1 MSNEDWQIDCAAQI
15 CSALMPALPDV
26 QKLRLD
32 FDGGVMPTKW
42 KNGEIDGTTWHELLR
57 SFIGVNELCICAALS
72 EEVSRALEVGE
83 AGLDPELLPSLQ
95 EIEFEFYGKMADK
108 LSGSFI
114 HARRVAGR
122 PVTLVKPVDHV
133 VALNN
138 FLQRSP
144 EGNVCPELT
153 WQMIQE
159 GPNNQAIYQAVAMAR
174 GITFGMG
181 RGVSRGLAKRAA
193 AKEAFGYLSKHGLPE
208 Y

>member
-1 MSNEDWQIDCAAQI
+1 MQRYGGPFTLRVMNKDLDWQIDCAARI
-15 CSALMPALPDV
+15 CSALMLTLPDV
-26 QKLRLD
+26 QRLRLD

-72 EEVSRALEVGE
+72 EEIYRALEVGE

-108 LSGSFI
+108 LFGSFI

-122 PVTLVKPVDHV
+122 PVTLVTPMDHT

-138 FLQRSP
+138 FLQSQRSP
-144 EGNVCPELT
+144 EGNVRAELT
-153 WQMIQE
+153 WEM
-159 GPNNQAIYQAVAMAR
+159 
-174 GITFGMG
+174 T
-181 RGVSRGLAKRAA
+181 
-193 AKEAFGYLSKHGLPE
+193 
-208 Y
+208 